1 MYLSIRPSE
10 LKRAVEASDLPVL
23 VYFYTSWCTS
33 CKKMAPEFEALA
45 SELEGLYKFIKIST
59 EDNEEDESIVQ
70 HNVSLVPMIIFFK
83 DNVEVSRV
91 IGYRNREEIKDV
103 MARVFHL

>member
-1 MYLSIRPSE
+1 
-10 LKRAVEASDLPVL
+10 
-23 VYFYTSWCTS
+23 
-33 CKKMAPEFEALA
+33 MAPEFEALA